1 MARRLAELERSIR
14 TPHRPGV
21 AGHGPIGVQR
31 QAAATTLAHRTD
43 RPGQLLVIACD
54 RAVTARTNPCT
65 ASDPP
70 TKGPRCTPSSKP
82 NSPASS
88 HVKKRKRLRPDL
100 QQSHR
105 AGSGSCQ
112 AASDGCAQ
120 GAGSSSEVPDGLEKP
135 TPNLAYVATAGRRA
149 KGCRRTVSLDPP
161 SGWRSRTDRETQP
174 RSAGAKP
181 GVRLAV
187 HGHVSPQRLSRER
200 PAQRRN
206 RWASN
211 PLRATRTRVTAV
223 AVGGPPTASHDRWI
237 SSHPRP
243 AVAPF

>member
-1 MARRLAELERSIR
+1 MIVCE
-14 TPHRPGV
+14 
-21 AGHGPIGVQR
+21 
-31 QAAATTLAHRTD
+31 
-43 RPGQLLVIACD
+43 

-65 ASDPP
+65 ASTPTK

-88 HVKKRKRLRPDL
+88 HVKKRKRLRHDL

-149 KGCRRTVSLDPP
+149 KGCRRTVSPDPP
-161 SGWRSRTDRETQP
+161 PGWRSRTDRETQP

-181 GVRLAV
+181 GVRLASTATCLLGGCPGRGQHNEGNGGRV
-187 HGHVSPQRLSRER
+187 TETPKAACKGGLRRVSHNRRSRFESCPRDQEILVEKLLSAGGSREFR
-200 PAQRRN
+200 SAFDLDVNLGHHRLVHVPRQSLVSSPA
-206 RWASN
+206 
-211 PLRATRTRVTAV
+211 
-223 AVGGPPTASHDRWI
+223 
-237 SSHPRP
+237 
-243 AVAPF
+243 